1 MNPVGTEVGNLG
13 FITEGVATF
22 VTNAPASRMFPFQI
36 QNWTLFRAIR
46 NKRFIMLQRAFISCT
61 LLQSLLRLAASCNF
75 PVLFSRY
82 CLPCCCFLPS
92 KAELCML
99 CTMLLRSMISSM
111 TSTHRIHRHA
121 DIVRHTCNWAAYF
134 VALSIPSQ
142 FLPFRTELFSSAP
155 LHSVPTNLLSPLRAA
170 RPVFSKKSHKTAPCN
185 AGSCHSFL
193 ENCYV

>member
-13 FITEGVATF
+13 LFTEGVATF
-22 VTNAPASRMFPFQI
+22 VTNAPGSRTFSFQI
-36 QNWTLFRAIR
+36 QNWTLVRTLQNR
-46 NKRFIMLQRAFISCT
+46 RFITLQRLPASCT

-75 PVLFSRY
+75 PVFFSRY

-92 KAELCML
+92 KAALCML

-121 DIVRHTCNWAAYF
+121 DIVRLTHNWAACLA
-134 VALSIPSQ
+134 ALPIPSQ
-142 FLPFRTELFSSAP
+142 LPPFPAKRYSLTP
-155 LHSVPTNLLSPLRAA
+155 LHSVPTNLLSPSRAA

-185 AGSCHSFL
+185 TGSCHSFL